1 MDSSGLKTAP
11 ISKVAD
17 AAIELDWDSSSWTL
31 DRLLLKRE
39 RRRTEYEMWID
50 DSLRKKSCKAS
61 SSSNHHY
68 ICSQSQATS
77 VLNLKLYLQSNLELI
92 YLYSSSTLN
101 LRSQPCQGKR
111 LCILSLL
118 YDLQSSKPLLLHPS
132 QTTSILQGLVAR
144 SSRADCWVQA
154 CSNTIHRRSA

>member
-11 ISKVAD
+11 ISKVVGVGD
-17 AAIELDWDSSSWTL
+17 GLDWDSSSWTL

-39 RRRTEYEMWID
+39 RRRTEYEMSSGSMIA
-50 DSLRKKSCKAS
+50 SGRKVAKGFFLFEPPL
-61 SSSNHHY
+61 
-68 ICSQSQATS
+68 TS
-77 VLNLKLYLQSNLELI
+77 ILNLKLYLQSNSELI
-92 YLYSSSTLN
+92 YCSSTSTLN
-101 LRSQPCQGKR
+101 SRSQPCQGKR

-118 YDLQSSKPLLLHPS
+118 YDPQSSKPLLLPPS

-144 SSRADCWVQA
+144 FSRADCWVQA